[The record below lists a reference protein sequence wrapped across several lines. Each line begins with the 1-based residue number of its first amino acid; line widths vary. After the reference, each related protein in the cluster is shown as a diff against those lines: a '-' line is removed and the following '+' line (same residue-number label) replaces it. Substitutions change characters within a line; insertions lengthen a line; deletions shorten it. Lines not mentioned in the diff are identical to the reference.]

1 MSSEAIEP
9 AGTDTT
15 APVQYVDGHK
25 ESFWKKQIK
34 VHAYIGEVLLLLGVL
49 SVINLGV
56 MPAQP
61 GFFGISPNPIFA
73 VILLMAARYGFRAG
87 IFSAVL
93 GAITY
98 YLLLTSK
105 INVISTRDLV
115 SWQYAKPAVLFI
127 VVGVIVGI
135 LVQRHR
141 NRLVKYEEENDML
154 RRDNEQLRAGEEEL
168 RDVNVELANRVV
180 GATDTL
186 PMLYKYA
193 KKLNTLDVDGIFTAL
208 TELVQE
214 VLKAG
219 RVSVYRLNK
228 HLLELHSRDG
238 RKASG
243 PQLALEESLWDELIT
258 KRKVITLHDLLS
270 RNIQR
275 KDIFLAGP
283 LTEGAG
289 GDIQAV
295 LVVEQLEFLRYNPA
309 TVRLFTVVTDWA
321 ANVLGTAS
329 EYKDNPAE
337 LQRQKN
343 KREILRA
350 QRATMTPGVVSAM
363 TGQAAAGEVA
373 SGAKVDQAFIESPTV
388 IYDRAT
394 PEATPMAGG
403 GGGMGGLLGGASAGG
418 AGALSK
424 LLSGADDRLFG
435 DVAQV
440 GPVGVS
446 SVVRELDDLAAPA
459 QAPAD
464 RGMMQHLLTAEL
476 QMANEAGSP
485 LAKLLAEIDGYVS
498 GSNKAGSGGRGA

>member
-1 MSSEAIEP
+1 VSTEAIEP
-9 AGTDTT
+9 AATDATQQ
-15 APVQYVDGHK
+15 VQFVDGRK
-25 ESFWKKQIK
+25 TESVWKKRIR
-34 VHAYIGEVLLLLGVL
+34 VHAYIGEVLLLIGILAV
-49 SVINLGV
+49 VNLGLI
-56 MPAQP
+56 PSNP
-61 GFFGISPNPIFA
+61 GFHGISPNPLFA

-87 IFSAVL
+87 MFSAVVS
-93 GAITY
+93 AITY

-105 INVISTRDLV
+105 INVISSRDLV

-127 VVGVIVGI
+127 VVGVIVGV
-135 LVQRHR
+135 LVQRHK
-141 NRLVKYEEENDML
+141 NRLVKYEEETDML

-193 KKLNTLDVDGIFTAL
+193 KKLNTLDTDGIFTAL

-219 RVSVYRLNK
+219 RVSVYRLSGTA
-228 HLLELHSRDG
+228 LELHSRDG

-243 PQLALEESLWDELIT
+243 PQLALEESLYDDLIS

-309 TVRLFTVVTDWA
+309 TVRLFGVVTDWA
-321 ANVLGTAS
+321 ANVLGTAADF
-329 EYKDNPAE
+329 KDNPDE
-337 LQRQKN
+337 LKRQEN
-343 KREILRA
+343 KRDILRA
-350 QRATMTPGVVSAM
+350 QRATMAPGVVSAM
-363 TGQAAAGEVA
+363 TGAAAAGEVS
-373 SGAKVDQAFIESPTV
+373 SGAKVDQAYIESPTV
-388 IYDRAT
+388 VFDRAT

-418 AGALSK
+418 AGGLGK
-424 LLSGADDRLFG
+424 LLSGADSRLFG
-435 DVAQV
+435 DAQM
-440 GPVGVS
+440 GEVS
-446 SVVRELDDLAAPA
+446 EGSVVKELGDIAAPS
-459 QAPAD
+459 QTPAD

-476 QMANEAGSP
+476 QMATEQGSP

-498 GSNKAGSGGRGA
+498 GRGGKGGGRA